1 MPKGYWVVTYRSVS
15 DPDAL
20 VRYGGPAVKKIAE
33 SGGRILARGMPVK
46 VYEFADEQRCV
57 VVEFDSVAAAI
68 AAFENPE
75 YQKIAA
81 ILQGGVERE
90 VRIVEG
96 T

>member
-1 MPKGYWVVTYRSVS
+1 
-15 DPDAL
+15 
-20 VRYGGPAVKKIAE
+20 
-33 SGGRILARGMPVK
+33 MPVK

-57 VVEFDSVAAAI
+57 VVEFDSVDAAI

-81 ILQGGVERE
+81 ILVGGVERE